1 MENFSTPRDA
11 LVPRLTNLL
20 TIAVVFGAMAWSSA
34 HRPVDER
41 HEAAVGQTDITGTTE
56 QALQVRHES
65 LSNMHDERAPA
76 QGAPMQPQSPQLTPS
91 PAPSPS
97 PSNTEPLGITQVKWD
112 LKWDQKALPAQS
124 NGFQAIGF
132 VAAARH

>member
-41 HEAAVGQTDITGTTE
+41 HEAAMGQTGTTGATE

-65 LSNMHDERAPA
+65 RSEIHDVLAPA
-76 QGAPMQPQSPQLTPS
+76 RGAPMQPQSPQLTPS
-91 PAPSPS
+91 PAPSP
-97 PSNTEPLGITQVKWD
+97 PSNAEPQGITQV
-112 LKWDQKALPAQS
+112 KWDQKALPAQS